1 LIRKHCEA
9 LNISPDPPRNE
20 TDITQNKKIRQCVFT
35 SLPKKD
41 LEHFIR
47 RIYIGKK

>member
-20 TDITQNKKIRQCVFT
+20 TDITQNKKIRQCVFAPRPEKDSERFLKRT
-35 SLPKKD
+35 FIDKK
-41 LEHFIR
+41 
-47 RIYIGKK
+47 